1 MKSVK
6 FFFLNNL
13 YAIILFIF
21 AVQICQYSGNRGI
34 FPIDSFGHF
43 DSGFRV
49 LNGEH
54 PFKDFW
60 VISGPLID
68 YLQSLIFF
76 LFGTNWQT
84 YLLSSSLLNGLISL
98 FTYYLLIHFGLNK
111 NLSFFYSLCF
121 SVLAY
126 PSSGTP
132 FVDHHSTFLS
142 MVGLYTLLVA
152 INTNNFFHWF
162 LIPFF
167 MLLAFLSKQ
176 VPAAYI
182 LLSII
187 IITFIHLIYQKKKFL
202 FKIIFSLIFSSVFII
217 SLLFIFF
224 KINSIELENFLTQYI
239 LYPTSL
245 GSQRYNA
252 ISYDFKNVFLNFKFI
267 YISLLILL
275 LLCLKRISNKKKFY
289 KEKSFQIFLINF
301 FLFLS
306 LIQHMIA
313 TKNQIYIF
321 FLIPIFLA
329 FAHLQLI
336 KLNIKFKNILSF
348 FLILFC
354 VSITIKYHFRFNVD
368 RKFHELDNINFSN
381 TVRGETIHE
390 KLKGLNWAVPI
401 KHRKIR
407 TNLDINFLKNF
418 FDLLQS
424 DKSRKMI
431 ITNYSFFSVLSDQ
444 NVSSYSRWYPG
455 DSSAFPK
462 KGDKYYENYKKF
474 IITSIKLRETETI
487 YVLPDVSETN
497 VINYIDA
504 NCYKKEEINNKIMK
518 FKINRKCEEFSN
530 QQ

>member
-6 FFFLNNL
+6 IFFLNNL
-13 YAIILFIF
+13 YAIFLFIF
-21 AVQICQYSGNRGI
+21 AVLICHYTGNRGI

-60 VISGPLID
+60 AISGPFID
-68 YLQSLIFF
+68 YIQSLIFF
-76 LFGTNWQT
+76 LFGINWQV
-84 YLLSSSLLNGLISL
+84 YLLSSSLLNGLVSIL
-98 FTYYLLIHFGLNK
+98 TYYLLIRFGLDK
-111 NLSFFYSLCF
+111 KLSFFYSICF
-121 SVLAY
+121 AILAY

-142 MVGLYTLLVA
+142 IIALYAL
-152 INTNNFFHWF
+152 IISISTNKFFHWF
-162 LIPFF
+162 LIPIFMFF
-167 MLLAFLSKQ
+167 AFLSKQ

-182 LLSII
+182 ILSII
-187 IITFIHLIYQKKKFL
+187 IITLIHLTHQNKK
-202 FKIIFSLIFSSVFII
+202 
-217 SLLFIFF
+217 IFF
-224 KINSIELENFLTQYI
+224 KIILSLTSSSVLLISSVLFFFKIYSIDVENFLTQYI
-239 LYPTSL
+239 LYPSSI
-245 GSQRYNA
+245 GGQRYTS

-267 YISLLILL
+267 YLALVILFF
-275 LLCLKRISNKKKFY
+275 LCLKSINNKKRFY
-289 KEKSFQIFLINF
+289 KERSFQIFLVNF
-301 FLFLS
+301 FLFVS
-306 LIQHMIA
+306 LVQHMIV

-336 KLNIKFKNILSF
+336 KLNVKFKNILSV
-348 FLILFC
+348 FLVLFC

-381 TVRGETIHE
+381 TVKGETIH
-390 KLKGLNWAVPI
+390 KKFKGLNWALPI

-407 TNLDINFLKNF
+407 ANLDVAFLKSF
-418 FDLLQS
+418 IDVLQS
-424 DKSRKMI
+424 DKSRKMV
-431 ITNYSFFSVLSDQ
+431 ITNYSFFSVISNQ

-462 KGDKYYENYKKF
+462 KGDKYYGSYKKF
-474 IITSIKLRETETI
+474 IITSLRLRETETI

-504 NCYKKEEINNKIMK
+504 NCFKKEEINNKIMK
-518 FKINRKCEEFSN
+518 FKINSKCEEFSN
-530 QQ
+530 LQ